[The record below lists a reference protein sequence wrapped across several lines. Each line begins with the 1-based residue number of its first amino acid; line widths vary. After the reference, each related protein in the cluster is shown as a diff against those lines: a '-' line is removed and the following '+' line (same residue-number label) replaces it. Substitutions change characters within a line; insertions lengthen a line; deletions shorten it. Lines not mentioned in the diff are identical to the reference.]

1 MQSNSPP
8 QQPHS
13 KQINPHHTVM
23 IDHLKSFFL
32 FSCCSWLPFAL
43 VGTVEYIS
51 QAYAP
56 ENTLPPTHHKISI
69 SE

>member
-1 MQSNSPP
+1 
-8 QQPHS
+8 
-13 KQINPHHTVM
+13 M

-32 FSCCSWLPFAL
+32 FSCLTWLPFTL